1 MEGWSVSHTRPFCF
15 QRLRPSLLMPKRS
28 WQFCQTSS
36 DPSEWKTADVTSES
50 CSLWSLGKTSKP
62 SWKNACCQCQWPVFG
77 VGKVVIFC
85 NQTFSHESWRDLDS
99 VFTFYIV
106 LQQLGSEW
114 VMFVAICQPRFG
126 KVLWSVGRGY
136 TWFCLAMLPRFMDSL
151 HGCSSFFCC
160 ENMWGRLYG
169 NLWCSWYSMV
179 LL

>member
-1 MEGWSVSHTRPFCF
+1 MIRLNTPDLFACKGRDLRCWCRKGHGSFAKLQVTHLSEKRP
-15 QRLRPSLLMPKRS
+15 
-28 WQFCQTSS
+28 
-36 DPSEWKTADVTSES
+36 TSES

-62 SWKNACCQCQWPVFG
+62 SLENCLLSMSMTCFWSWE
-77 VGKVVIFC
+77 VVIFC
-85 NQTFSHESWRDLDS
+85 NQTFSPESWRDLDS

-136 TWFCLAMLPRFMDSL
+136 TWFCLAMLTRFMDSL

-160 ENMWGRLYG
+160 ESMWGRLYG